1 MIDRGGIMLMSRF
14 VPVSLVALFATCAA
28 TTAALAG
35 EVTFIPE
42 PSSLALLAGGLGIVY
57 LTRKLRRGK

>member
-1 MIDRGGIMLMSRF
+1 MEMMMSRLF
-14 VPVSLVALFATCAA
+14 PVSLVALLATCAA
-28 TTAALAG
+28 ATSAFAGVPAA
-35 EVTFIPE
+35 VPE

>member
-1 MIDRGGIMLMSRF
+1 MSRLI
-14 VPVSLVALFATCAA
+14 PVSLVALLATCAA
-28 TTAALAG
+28 ATSAFAG
-35 EVTFIPE
+35 VPVAVPE